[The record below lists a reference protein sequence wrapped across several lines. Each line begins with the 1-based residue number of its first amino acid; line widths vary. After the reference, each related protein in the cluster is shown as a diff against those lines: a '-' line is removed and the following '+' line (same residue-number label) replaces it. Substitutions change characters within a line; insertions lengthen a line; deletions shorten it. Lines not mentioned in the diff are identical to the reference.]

1 MGAGES
7 SLVDLPRLTK
17 ADAVLS
23 EATRRLRLVIA
34 VRPENELEQKDLFV
48 SGKVRQPKFRYS
60 RPAPID
66 MSEVESLELPNC
78 YWGELLATTRR
89 RLLRLHS
96 LLGMDG
102 ELNVRDFSREVYG
115 APSEQLQSAARR
127 LLSKVKFEPGKE
139 VTWEFTRDVLQKS
152 LDEFGLT
159 GWTVKK
165 APGDFT
171 SARTSEKTIYLTPI
185 GKLYEGTAERL
196 AVHEIGVHAVRSY
209 NGDAQPLSH
218 FSFGWPGYE
227 ITEEG
232 LATYAELHT
241 GLISKRAVVNY
252 SARVLAV
259 ASLDRGQSFQ
269 HCYES
274 LRELGLNTTLAWE
287 AALRAYRGNGFYK
300 DHIYLQGLLEVF
312 QFITDGGD
320 WENLFVGKVGLHHL
334 DRVKADLQLNKLRR
348 PSVVPDFLKRERKKT
363 ELWDLVSSLVSA

>member
-1 MGAGES
+1 MGGGES
-7 SLVDLPRLTK
+7 SQVDLPRLTR

-34 VRPENELEQKDLFV
+34 VRPENELEQKELFV
-48 SGKVRQPKFRYS
+48 SGKIRQPKFQYS
-60 RPAPID
+60 RPAPVD
-66 MSEVESLELPNC
+66 MSEVESLELPAC

-139 VTWEFTRDVLQKS
+139 VSWEFTRDVLQKA

-259 ASLDRGQSFQ
+259 ASLDRGHSFR

-312 QFITDGGD
+312 QFMTSGGD

-334 DRVKADLQLNKLRR
+334 DRVKTDLQLNKLRR
-348 PSVVPDFLKRERKKT
+348 PSVVPEFLKRERKKT
-363 ELWDLVSSLVSA
+363 EMWDLVSSLVSA